1 MAWDQVRFEVFRG
14 TLTSWHT
21 LFSEAAAFA
30 SSVGRDRVISIS
42 HSEDQNEGV
51 VTVWYWAEDTGSRER
66 EPSDD
71 WIRDGEETAEWNP
84 GEQQEP
90 K

>member
-1 MAWDQVRFEVFRG
+1 MAWDQARFEVFRG
-14 TLTSWHT
+14 TLASWHT
-21 LFSEAAAFA
+21 LFSDAAAFA
-30 SSVGRDRVISIS
+30 TSVGRDRLISIS

-51 VTVWYWAEDTGSRER
+51 VTVWYWAEVAGIRER
-66 EPSDD
+66 DD
-71 WIRDGEETAEWNP
+71 WVRDGEDATEWTP

>member
-1 MAWDQVRFEVFRG
+1 MAWDQARFEVFRG

-51 VTVWYWAEDTGSRER
+51 VTVWYWAEQTRTT
-66 EPSDD
+66 EPADD
-71 WIRDGEETAEWNP
+71 WIQNGEGTAEWTH
-84 GEQQEP
+84 GERQEP
-90 K
+90 Q